1 MRDLILRRVDQLAL
15 LGVVLS
21 LGAASAFA
29 TEGGTGAQYIID
41 AKAMK
46 PARFGPAT
54 AYAIRPDGGL
64 RNPTTAYACFNAA
77 VHLPHN
83 VQIVRVTV
91 AYASGASANNPVVA
105 ILRTP
110 LVTSPAEAETVALS
124 ALYSDSGVRKL
135 AALPLTGPTL
145 VENNR
150 YSYALSVCL
159 DGAEKDA
166 FYAVRITYTK
176 LILL

>member
-1 MRDLILRRVDQLAL
+1 MRDLIIRRLDKRAL

-21 LGAASAFA
+21 LSAASAFA
-29 TEGGTGAQYIID
+29 TEGGAGGQYIID

-46 PARFGPAT
+46 PAKFDLAT
-54 AYAIRPDGGL
+54 TYAIRPDGGL
-64 RNPTTAYACFNAA
+64 RNLAAVYTCFNAG

-83 VQIVRVTV
+83 VRITRVTV
-91 AYASGASANNPVVA
+91 AYASGASANNPVAA

-124 ALYSDSGVRKL
+124 ALYSNSGVRKL
-135 AALPLTGPTL
+135 VVLPLTDQTL

-176 LILL
+176 LNLL

>member
-1 MRDLILRRVDQLAL
+1 MRDLILRRLDKLAL

-21 LGAASAFA
+21 LGAAPAFA
-29 TEGGTGAQYIID
+29 AEGGAGGHYVID

-64 RNPTTAYACFNAA
+64 RNLTTVYTCFNAG

-83 VQIVRVTV
+83 MGITRVTV
-91 AYASGASANNPVVA
+91 AYASGASPNNPVAA
-105 ILRTP
+105 IIRTP
-110 LVTSPAEAETVALS
+110 LVTAAAEAEVVALR
-124 ALYSDSGVRKL
+124 ALSDNSGVRKL

-176 LILL
+176 LVSL

>member
-1 MRDLILRRVDQLAL
+1 MRDLILRRLDKLAL
-15 LGVVLS
+15 LVVLS

-29 TEGGTGAQYIID
+29 TEAVADGQYIID

-46 PARFGPAT
+46 PAKFDFAT
-54 AYAIRPDGGL
+54 TYAIRPDGGL
-64 RNPTTAYACFNAA
+64 RNLATAYACFNAG

-83 VQIVRVTV
+83 VKIVRVVV
-91 AYASGASANNPVVA
+91 AYSSGASTNNPVAA
-105 ILRTP
+105 IIRTP
-110 LVTSPAEAETVALS
+110 LVTSATEAEAVAISALS
-124 ALYSDSGVRKL
+124 SNSGVRKL
-135 AALPLTGPTL
+135 VALPLTGPIL